1 MKEKTKVPGYT
12 EAGHSACN
20 FRKITIRYA
29 RLTRIGTFVK
39 SGQEVR
45 A

>member
-1 MKEKTKVPGYT
+1 MKEQTKAHGYT
-12 EAGHSACN
+12 ATGHSACN
-20 FRKITIRYA
+20 FRKITIGYA

-39 SGQEVR
+39 SGQDVR